1 VFHAPF
7 AVTTTISPNNDGTSA
22 ETFEGVNMTT
32 AIIIVIVLAALI
44 LIRRAGQ
51 ISTKEA
57 LAHLKNGALVIDV
70 RTPSEYS
77 SDHLPSAL
85 NIPLNQIETT
95 LPCRVKDKSLVLL
108 LHCQSGIRSGLAKR
122 KLKALG
128 YSNAFNLGSYDRAAN
143 IVGNE

>member
-1 VFHAPF
+1 MA
-7 AVTTTISPNNDGTSA
+7 
-22 ETFEGVNMTT
+22 T
-32 AIIIVIVLAALI
+32 ALIIVIFFAAFI

-51 ISTKEA
+51 ISSKEA
-57 LAHLKNGALVIDV
+57 QAYLKNGALVIDV

-108 LHCQSGIRSGLAKR
+108 LHCQSGIRSNLAK
-122 KLKALG
+122 KKVKALG
-128 YSNAFNLGSYDRAAN
+128 YSNAFNLGSYERAAE
-143 IVGNE
+143 IAGNE

>member
-1 VFHAPF
+1 
-7 AVTTTISPNNDGTSA
+7 
-22 ETFEGVNMTT
+22 MTT

>member
-1 VFHAPF
+1 
-7 AVTTTISPNNDGTSA
+7 
-22 ETFEGVNMTT
+22 MTT
-32 AIIIVIVLAALI
+32 VLIIVVFFAAFI

-51 ISTKEA
+51 ISSKEA
-57 LAHLKNGALVIDV
+57 LVYLNNGALVIDV
-70 RTPSEYS
+70 RTPSEFN

-128 YSNAFNLGSYDRAAN
+128 YSNAFNLGSYDRAAH
-143 IVGNE
+143 IVSNE